1 MSNALSLLFTE
12 SMTKKQIALLV
23 IAAILTIAAVG
34 LWIVMALLVYSK
46 CGLWPSEYFCG
57 FTLALFPG
65 LPTIHFLYYQM
76 SYSRECTYGSQWRSL
91 AAACSFI
98 KSIFLLLRESI
109 SVLQVT

>member
-34 LWIVMALLVYSK
+34 LWIVLALLVYSK
-46 CGLWPSEYFCG
+46 CGLWPSECFCA

-76 SYSRECTYGSQWRSL
+76 SYSRECMGVNGEALQLHAVY
-91 AAACSFI
+91 
-98 KSIFLLLRESI
+98 KKYFLLLRESI